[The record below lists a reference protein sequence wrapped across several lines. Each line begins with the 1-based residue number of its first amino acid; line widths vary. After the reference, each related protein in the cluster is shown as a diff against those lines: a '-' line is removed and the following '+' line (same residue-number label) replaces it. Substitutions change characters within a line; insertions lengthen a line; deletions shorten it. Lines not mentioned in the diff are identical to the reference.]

1 MSLSLLFA
9 ALTVLALGAAAPG
22 CSLGNI
28 AQDDCSS
35 KAECEAGFGYGSE
48 CVEGFCTSPKSCST
62 GHDCRRMFGGGA
74 CVDGGCMATLPS
86 DPACSVIEPPDLLE
100 KSAVGEGSHVILGGI
115 MPLELDVGQARSRA
129 VRLAVREI
137 NRTGGSVDG
146 RPLGVI
152 FCDNGGPGNAA
163 EGDERKALSE
173 HAMDYLAG
181 TLGVPVLVGPLQSS
195 DALTVI
201 SRGLFKR
208 YPTVIISPSATSP
221 ALTKQPDRL
230 NPTDPHGLFWRT
242 CPNDELQGNVL
253 ATSVIPKGQKVAV
266 IYVQDAYGEGLFTV
280 FKQKYEMGSDPAM
293 PSTVASFPFDALT
306 DRTALAQQVEAEA
319 PQSVLIIAVRAAD
332 SVGVLTEVAK
342 TTLGSGV
349 VKFYFTD
356 GSKNDAV
363 LLDPALPSGVR
374 TLIQQARGT
383 APARPSGLN
392 YELFKTNLQKDFMI
406 SADAYAFLA
415 QSYDAG
421 FVAAYGLAYASRA
434 GTDFDGLDVAEGLAS
449 LSGGTAFNI
458 GPTDWPA
465 GKSELSSG
473 PLKINLVGTSGDLD
487 FNAVTGEAPGP
498 IEIWSVAAGLGGFV
512 TDDVVKPLALN

>member
-1 MSLSLLFA
+1 MRLYLLPA

-28 AQDDCSS
+28 AQDDCESS
-35 KAECEAGFGYGSE
+35 SDCEVAFGFGSA
-48 CVEGFCTSPKSCST
+48 CVEGFCSSPKTCVT

-74 CVDGGCMATLPS
+74 CVEGGCMVTLPK
-86 DPACSVIEPPDLLE
+86 DPACSVIEPADLFE
-100 KSAVGEGSHVILGGI
+100 KSAVGESSHILLGGI
-115 MPLELDVGQARSRA
+115 MPLQVDVGEARAKA

-137 NRTGGSVDG
+137 NRTGGTVDG
-146 RPLGVI
+146 RPLGVV
-152 FCDNGGPGNAA
+152 FCDNGGPGNAV
-163 EGDERKALSE
+163 EGDARKALSE

-201 SRGLFKR
+201 SRGLQKR

-242 CPNDELQGNVL
+242 CPNDELQGSVL
-253 ATSVIPKGQKVAV
+253 ASNVIPKGQEVAV
-266 IYVQDAYGEGLFTV
+266 IYLQDAYGEGLFTV
-280 FKQKYEMGSDPAM
+280 FKQRYEMDSDPVM
-293 PSTVASFPFDALT
+293 PSTVVSFPFDALT
-306 DRTALAQQVEAEA
+306 DRAALAAAVEAEA
-319 PQSVLIIAVRAAD
+319 PQAVLIIAVQAAD
-332 SVGVLTEVAK
+332 TVGFLTELSKLPV
-342 TTLGSGV
+342 GSGA

-363 LLDPALPSGVR
+363 LLDAALPSGVR
-374 TLIQQARGT
+374 TLVQAGRGT

-392 YELFKTNLQKDFMI
+392 YELFKTNLAKDFMI

-421 FVAAYGLAYASRA
+421 FVAAYGLTYAARA
-434 GTDFDGLDVAEGLAS
+434 GSDYDGLDVAEGLAS
-449 LSGGTAFNI
+449 LSAGNPFNI

-465 GKSELSSG
+465 GKSEIASG
-473 PLKINLVGTSGDLD
+473 PLKINVVGTSGELD
-487 FNAVTGEAPGP
+487 FDPATGEAPGP
-498 IEIWSVAAGLGGFV
+498 IEIWSVAPDLAAFV
-512 TDDVVKPLALN
+512 TDSVELPSN

>member
-1 MSLSLLFA
+1 MRIHLLFA
-9 ALTVLALGAAAPG
+9 ALTALAAFAAAPG
-22 CSLGNI
+22 CSLSNI

-35 KAECEAGFGYGSE
+35 NADCEAAFGFGST
-48 CVEGFCTSPKSCST
+48 CVEGYCSNPKSCST

-74 CVDGGCMATLPS
+74 CVDGGCMTTLPK
-86 DPACSVIEPPDLLE
+86 DMACPIVEPPDLLE
-100 KSAVGEGSHVILGGI
+100 KSAVGEGSHVIMGGI
-115 MPLELDVGQARSRA
+115 MPLDADVGQARSKA

-137 NRTGGSVDG
+137 NRSGGTVDG
-146 RPLGVI
+146 RPLGII
-152 FCDNGGPGNAA
+152 FCDNGGPGNTA

-181 TLGVPVLVGPLQSS
+181 SLGVPALVGPLQSS

-230 NPTDPHGLFWRT
+230 NPIDPHGLLWRT

-253 ATSVIPKGQKVAV
+253 ATNVIPQAQKVAV

-280 FKQKYEMGSDPAM
+280 FKQKYEAGGDPAM
-293 PSTVASFPFDALT
+293 PGSVVSFPFDALT
-306 DRTALAQQVEAEA
+306 DRAALAQAVDAEA
-319 PQSVLIIAVRAAD
+319 PGAVLIIAVQAAD
-332 SVGVLTEVAK
+332 SVGILTELAK
-342 TTLGSGV
+342 LPVGAGV

-374 TLIQQARGT
+374 AIIQQARGT

-392 YELFKTNLQKDFMI
+392 YELFKTNLDKDFMI
-406 SADAYAFLA
+406 SADSYAFLA

-421 FVAAYGLAYASRA
+421 FVAAYGIAYASRA
-434 GTDFDGLDVAEGLAS
+434 GNDYDGLDVAEGLAS
-449 LSGGTAFNI
+449 LSEGTSFNI

-465 GKSELSSG
+465 GKSEISAG
-473 PLKINLVGTSGDLD
+473 PLKINVVGTSGELD
-487 FNAVTGEAPGP
+487 FNASTGEAPGP
-498 IEIWSVAAGLGGFV
+498 IEIWSVGPDLAGFV
-512 TDDVVKPLALN
+512 TDSVELPSN